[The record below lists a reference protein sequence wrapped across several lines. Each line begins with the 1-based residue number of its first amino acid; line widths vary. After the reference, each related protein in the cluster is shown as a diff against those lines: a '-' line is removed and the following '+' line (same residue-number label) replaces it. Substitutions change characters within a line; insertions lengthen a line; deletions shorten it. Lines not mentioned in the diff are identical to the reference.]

1 MKGRKFPVVFLGK
14 KSMEEFFNGKLA
26 LLEEHHH
33 LETNFCS
40 NTSEAVD
47 GQTCSQ
53 VAVLLLYL

>member
-1 MKGRKFPVVFLGK
+1 
-14 KSMEEFFNGKLA
+14 MEEFFNGKLA
-26 LLEEHHH
+26 LLEEHRH